1 MPGQAREMLLLALS
15 HHFISEKEFLFS
27 FDASFS
33 KNPSFPYEDYDRF
46 DLDARDETDFLHR
59 FRVRKMDISRLA
71 HALMILRVCAAIND
85 MIKSRPDRGIVHVAK
100 KIYVPVLVERYHPP
114 NRTSSA

>member
-1 MPGQAREMLLLALS
+1 MYAKKQKKKDFSPGFLFFFGDMPGQAREMLLLALS
-15 HHFISEKEFLFS
+15 HHFISEKEFLFL

-85 MIKSRPDRGIVHVAK
+85 QKPTG
-100 KIYVPVLVERYHPP
+100 
-114 NRTSSA
+114 